1 MPDTKKT
8 PAKKTAAKKSTPPAP
23 RREDRPGHFD
33 PKYAA
38 SLRALS
44 GGTKDDDR
52 AFVKGKHTGDDLAE
66 ELGEEAVVAMTTGED
81 GLSDDLQEPVDEE
94 LGGPFVG
101 SSAGKEFAEG
111 TDASNPVDAD
121 REPFPKT

>member
-8 PAKKTAAKKSTPPAP
+8 PAKKTSAKKSTPAPP
-23 RREDRPGHFD
+23 RREDRPGHLD
-33 PKYAA
+33 PKYVA

-44 GGTKDDDR
+44 GSTKENER
-52 AFVKGKHTGDDLAE
+52 AFVNGKHTGDDLAE

-81 GLSDDLQEPVDEE
+81 GLADDLQETVDEE

-101 SSAGKEFAEG
+101 SPAGKEFADG
-111 TDASNPVDAD
+111 TDASNPADAE
-121 REPFPKT
+121 REPFPKS

>member
-1 MPDTKKT
+1 MADEKKT
-8 PAKKTAAKKSTPPAP
+8 PAKKSAAKKSAPP
-23 RREDRPGHFD
+23 RREDRPGHLD

-44 GGTKDDDR
+44 GGPKDDDR
-52 AFVKGKHTGDDLAE
+52 AFVTGKHSRDDLAE
-66 ELGEEAVVAMTTGED
+66 ELAEEAVVAMTTGED

-101 SSAGKEFAEG
+101 SPAGKEFAEG
-111 TDASNPVDAD
+111 TDPSNPADAE